1 MCKSIKS
8 IVYGFLLTIY
18 ATSPVWADDT
28 EIFFGGTTSVTVR
41 PNILFVLDTSGSMS
55 WDTTGVRRST
65 SGDKIRIDEMKSALR
80 TILSSVQ
87 DVNVGLMR
95 FHVPGG
101 PILYPVTNI
110 DENLTG
116 YDPINGSSRSQ
127 ISSSFDD
134 AEERN
139 DGTVVLD
146 GEELFLMSATGG
158 GEEVE
163 VPVDFER
170 SVLSDS
176 DDAYEITSGNKEDD
190 MKLSTRRLFMPY
202 RDGNNNNQQHRTAV
216 GFRFTHVDI
225 PQGATINSAYID
237 LVNARGG
244 EGNPR
249 VDIYGEDS
257 DRPAS
262 FSSSKNDITDRDLT
276 SAKVDWTI
284 SESSNSDKGDVIS
297 TPNISS
303 IVSEIVS
310 RGDWDAQ
317 DEMAFLFLRDYGNAN
332 HLRDFAAHEH
342 GSYDPALLRIN
353 YSTTQ
358 SESPVS
364 NSIVALRFNNVQVPQ
379 GAEVTSATVS
389 FPIAEDSSV
398 GGYLTFSAED
408 VNNSG
413 SFSTSNGSLSG
424 KTQTSASVATS
435 ILSSWTAGDLYDS
448 PNLANVVEEVTDRSN
463 WCGGNSMTIL
473 IEGTD
478 ATKLMEAYD
487 KSATGAVLD
496 IEYDVNSVSNTACIG
511 GQQSAVVGAGND
523 DVEER
528 SNTLY
533 PSDTEIQLGVDESN
547 ASQKVGLRFNNIRL
561 NQDATVSSAYI
572 EFAVTDLPNLSL
584 PANLTI
590 KIENVDNAAE
600 FTDIDRPSN
609 RSTLGSSVSWTIN
622 SGWDQTGQI
631 YQSPDL
637 SSLIE
642 SIVGRSGWTQG
653 NSLAFVIEGTGRVEA
668 ASQEGSTLAPK
679 LVINASSN
687 QFDIT
692 TQTVRQE
699 LIDITNGLNA
709 SGNTPIVDALFE
721 AASYYKGA
729 AVKYGLNRGND
740 DEGPDNHTSRVSHS
754 LSYTGGTVVR
764 PSGCNAS
771 NLDDTDCADEYISGS
786 PNYIS
791 PITETCQKNYIVMLT
806 DGAATHNDSAD
817 DVMAMTGLTSCD
829 HDDNDEECGP
839 EILEYLSGT
848 DQSGLSGDQ
857 VVKTYTIGFN
867 FSSNWLRGLATAGQG
882 GFYEA
887 STSSQLVNVFDDI
900 IKSIKSANTSFSQ
913 PGITINQFNR
923 LSHREDIYFSLFKPL
938 ETEKWFGNLK
948 KYRLDGAS
956 DSIKDALDAAAIDP
970 DSGFF
975 SVNARSFWSNQT
987 DGSDVEL
994 GGASEKLPHPDSRSL
1009 YTYTGSYPVPASGL
1023 NDLTHDD
1030 NRVHEDN
1037 SDITKAML
1045 GISSYTNSYRENLLE
1060 WTRGEDDQGNNR
1072 KAMGDPL
1079 HSIPSLMTYSYD
1091 VTDET
1096 YDSTVF
1102 VGTNEGFIHAIDTE
1116 TGVEQFA
1123 FIPQELLGNLNRYYT
1138 NAENT
1143 TNRPYGMDGGLTI
1156 IAEDGNN
1163 DSDYVDTN
1171 DDYVWLF
1178 AGMRR
1183 GGRNY
1188 YALDVTDRS
1197 NPKLKWV
1204 IRGGSGGTTGFSELG
1219 YSWSQPKPITINYD
1233 GTNLQLLLFAGG
1245 YDPNQDTNTTRSTD
1259 TMGRAIYMV
1268 NPSTGE
1274 LFWSAGIS
1282 NAHDLTLADMN
1293 YSIPSDINPIDINS
1307 DGKTDQLYVGDMGGQ
1322 VWRFDINNGA
1332 ETKADLVT
1340 GGVIA
1345 DLSVSSSTANN
1356 RRFYYP
1362 PDISLNVSGSNR
1374 VLAIGIG
1381 SGWRASPLNTEVQDR
1396 YYLIKEFDHI
1406 FEAPQSYTKLT
1417 ESNLYDATD
1426 NLIAEGDESEKED
1439 AIAKLSNG
1447 SDRTAEGWYIRLLN
1461 SGEKVL
1467 AGSLTANNQIMFT
1480 TYEPKAPDEVTCE
1493 PKNGTARAY
1502 LVKILT
1508 AEPVSD
1514 ISGDGNLNKTDR
1526 IVQLEQGTIPATPK
1540 LIDPET
1546 GAPVVLIGA
1555 EVLEEADI
1563 GKQLFRTYWR
1573 EKEDE

>member
-1 MCKSIKS
+1 MRKSIKS
-8 IVYGFLLTIY
+8 VVYGFLLAIY
-18 ATSPVWADDT
+18 STSPVWADDT

-55 WDTTGVRRST
+55 WDTSGTRWST
-65 SGDKIRIDEMKSALR
+65 DDGPIRIDEMKTALR

-101 PILYPVTNI
+101 PILYPVTNV

-134 AEERN
+134 AEERS
-139 DGTVVLD
+139 DGTVVID
-146 GEELFLMSATGG
+146 GDELFLMSAAEG
-158 GEEVE
+158 GEDVS
-163 VPVDFER
+163 VPVAFER
-170 SVLSDS
+170 SVLSNS
-176 DDAYEITSGNKEDD
+176 DDAFEIRSGNKEDEV
-190 MKLSTRRLFMPY
+190 KLSSNRLHIPY
-202 RDGNNNNQQHRTAV
+202 RNGNNNNSRYKTAV
-216 GFRFTHVDI
+216 GVRFTHIDI
-225 PQGATINSAYID
+225 PQNATINSASID
-237 LVNARGG
+237 FVVAKKRSGT
-244 EGNPR
+244 PR

-257 DRPAS
+257 DSPAS
-262 FSSSKNDITDRDLT
+262 FSSSDNDITDRDRT

-284 SESSNSDKGDVIS
+284 SSNPNDGGVMS
-297 TPNISS
+297 TPDISS
-303 IVSEIVS
+303 LVSEIVS
-310 RGDWDAQ
+310 RDDWDAQ
-317 DEMAFLFLRDYGNAN
+317 DEMAFIFLNDQGSSDAWRQ
-332 HLRDFAAHEH
+332 FATHDH
-342 GSYDPALLRIN
+342 GSYDPALLKIN
-353 YSTTQ
+353 YSAVQ
-358 SESPVS
+358 GPVT

-398 GGYLTFSAED
+398 GGYLTFRAED
-408 VNNSG
+408 VDNS
-413 SFSTSNGSLSG
+413 SSLSTSNGSISG
-424 KTQTSASVATS
+424 KATTSASVGTS
-435 ILSSWTAGDLYDS
+435 ILSSWTAGELYNS
-448 PNLANVVEEVTDRSN
+448 PNLASVVEEVTDRSD
-463 WCGGNSMTIL
+463 WCGGNSLTIL
-473 IEGTD
+473 IEGAD

-496 IEYDVNSVSNTACIG
+496 IEYDVNSVSSTACIG
-511 GQQSAVVGAGND
+511 GQQSVVVDDGND

-528 SNTLY
+528 SSTLY
-533 PSDTEIQLGVDESN
+533 PSDTEIQLGVDESDN
-547 ASQKVGLRFNNIRL
+547 SQKVGLRFNNIRL
-561 NQDATVSSAYI
+561 NQDATISSAYI
-572 EFAVTDLPNLSL
+572 EFAVVDLPNLSL

-590 KIENVDNAAE
+590 KIENSDNAAA
-600 FTDIDRPSN
+600 FTAIDRPSN
-609 RSTLGSSVSWTIN
+609 RSTLSSSVSWTIN

-637 SSLIE
+637 STLIE
-642 SIVGRSGWTQG
+642 SIVSRSGWTQG
-653 NSLAFVIEGTGRVEA
+653 NSLAFVIEGSGRVEA

-687 QFDIT
+687 QFDIS

-729 AVKYGLNRGND
+729 PVKYGLNRGND
-740 DEGPDNHTSRVSHS
+740 DDNPENHTSRVSHS

-771 NLDDTDCADEYISGS
+771 DLSDADCADEYISGS

-806 DGAATHNDSAD
+806 DGAATYNDSAD
-817 DVMAMTGLTSCD
+817 DVMDMTGLTSCD

-887 STSSQLVNVFDDI
+887 SNSAQLVNVFDDI
-900 IKSIKSANTSFSQ
+900 IKSIKSSNTSFSQ

-956 DSIKDALDAAAIDP
+956 GTIKDALDVTAIDP

-994 GGASEKLPHPDSRSL
+994 GGAAEKLPNPDSRSL

-1079 HSIPSLMTYSYD
+1079 HSIPILMTYSYD
-1091 VTDET
+1091 IADET

-1123 FIPQELLGNLNRYYT
+1123 FIPKELLGNLNRYYT

-1143 TNRPYGMDGGLTI
+1143 TNRAYGMDGGLTI

-1163 DSDYVDTN
+1163 DSDYIDTN

-1197 NPKLKWV
+1197 KPELKWV
-1204 IRGGSGGTTGFSELG
+1204 IRGGSGGTTGFGELG
-1219 YSWSQPKPITINYD
+1219 YSWSKPKPITINYD

-1245 YDPNQDTNTTRSTD
+1245 YDPSQDTNTTRSTD

-1268 NPSTGE
+1268 DPDTGE

-1293 YSIPSDINPIDINS
+1293 YSIPSDVNPIDINN

-1345 DLSVSSSTANN
+1345 DLSVSSSTVNN

-1396 YYLIKEFDHI
+1396 YYVIKEFDHI

-1417 ESNLYDATD
+1417 ESDLYDATY

-1467 AGSLTANNQIMFT
+1467 AASLTVNSQIIFV

-1493 PKNGTARAY
+1493 PKNGTSRAY
-1502 LVKILT
+1502 LVKVLT

-1514 ISGDGNLNKTDR
+1514 ITGDGNLNKTDR

-1546 GAPVVLIGA
+1546 GAPGIWIGT
-1555 EVLEEADI
+1555 EGLEEADV
-1563 GKQLFRTYWR
+1563 GKLLYRTYWR
-1573 EKEDE
+1573 EKTDE